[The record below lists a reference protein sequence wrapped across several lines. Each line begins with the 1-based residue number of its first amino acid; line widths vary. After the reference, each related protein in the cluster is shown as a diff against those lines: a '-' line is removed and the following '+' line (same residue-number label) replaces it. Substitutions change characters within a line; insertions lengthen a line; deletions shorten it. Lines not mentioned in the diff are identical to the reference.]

1 MIRAKQPNVVISC
14 FKTETSNALVQNL
27 RCRRLGS
34 SFHYDPRGSKQLAES
49 GLSLI
54 RVNAFHPSYAINYNP
69 EFSCFKRL
77 LVLEFTK
84 AFALWRNDWND
95 LDWMS
100 LLRYECKGNL
110 KRYVSQILNEL
121 LWNRFILAEVDNSC
135 DQFLKRRWATLLG
148 NLATDFE
155 KCFFSECGSA
165 WLRIPGTS
173 FLIPTSLG
181 SVAISH
187 WSWSI
192 FTLMVFTNIC
202 RRNYSII
209 SEAVVTKYGLKQIFN
224 TVQVV
229 PMATMIIQSSCSWDH
244 NSKQHAQTNLR
255 TNSTP
260 FCVIW
265 TCLTA
270 RRRFYS
276 ISTELP
282 KHMLFWDSLRLSKTF
297 WKKS

>member
-155 KCFFSECGSA
+155 KCFFSECG
-165 WLRIPGTS
+165 
-173 FLIPTSLG
+173 FSLVEDTRYQLLD
-181 SVAISH
+181 S
-187 WSWSI
+187 
-192 FTLMVFTNIC
+192 NITWIC
-202 RRNYSII
+202 CDIALVLEHFYPDGFYQHM
-209 SEAVVTKYGLKQIFN
+209 SEKLLHHFR
-224 TVQVV
+224 
-229 PMATMIIQSSCSWDH
+229 SC
-244 NSKQHAQTNLR
+244 
-255 TNSTP
+255 
-260 FCVIW
+260 C
-265 TCLTA
+265 
-270 RRRFYS
+270 Y
-276 ISTELP
+276 
-282 KHMLFWDSLRLSKTF
+282 
-297 WKKS
+297 